1 MKTFYHISETNFSFY
16 SDVKNLFANV
26 QKLLQ
31 IAIYYVYS
39 YFIDCR
45 RVWKPQKRFFST
57 SYQRGEK
64 KKKFDDGLIEHL
76 EKDYFEIGL
85 LFGK

>member
-1 MKTFYHISETNFSFY
+1 MYIHT
-16 SDVKNLFANV
+16 
-26 QKLLQ
+26 LQ
-31 IAIYYVYS
+31 IAEEYES
-39 YFIDCR
+39 PRKD
-45 RVWKPQKRFFST
+45 FFL
-57 SYQRGEK
+57 RLIKEVKK